1 MVQVYSKLSNFRVMV
16 LCVAKR
22 RNVGSTQ
29 LALRRLTI
37 GVSNASYARNEI
49 CSRRFTWVSFL
60 PLSLF
65 LHFRKYSNCY
75 FLLIASLMYVPGL
88 TGMSPLT
95 AMAPLIFV
103 LLVSLIREF
112 FEELMAYNRDW
123 KVNMASVIM
132 ADGRTSTWASLCA
145 GDLIRIVDGECVPAD
160 CLLLKASNSD
170 GLALIETSTLDGES
184 NLKRK
189 RTVASDLTS
198 FIAEA
203 PHSDMYKFSG
213 AIGDQPLTIDNML
226 LRGSILRNTAWVEVC
241 VVYAGPES
249 KVELNAASRR
259 QGALAGASKLTKLDR
274 LMNTSV
280 CVIFALQVVLCL
292 FACFMEGVLT
302 PPSIWYLEGFS
313 HGHRIAYEGQP
324 WLMQFLSFII
334 LVASLIPSSLWAAC
348 EVTRIWQ
355 AHKIESQSCGRIKCN
370 SRVTHDDAGQVS
382 HVFTDKTGTLT
393 SNELEFYGCCIGSE
407 ILTCTP
413 GDEPAFSPI
422 SFAGVTPPSA
432 ALAVQLR
439 SRSVDAKVNR
449 FLSVLATCHSC
460 DGDRAASSDEGC
472 LVVAAASAG
481 IFNLDCDVLHVFD
494 FTSERRMMTVVVK
507 LGDEVVLFS
516 KGADSSILPRCS
528 SGDVTATEGAI
539 DTFCRQGLR
548 VMCVACKSLTLAQW
562 QLMETKLEQAHLDE
576 VLGQTGRVAEVA
588 SFIESDLEI
597 LGCTALKDSLQDQV
611 PRVLFTMK
619 SADIKVAIIT
629 GDKMETAIGVAQ
641 SCGLISSRNNV
652 YSMISHPRMFGAG
665 NFVPLMYLSE
675 VKDMVSESSA
685 VADAETIDDTSGL
698 YSVVVDGVALESAA
712 IHETVAKRLVDVVNH
727 PQCEAAVF
735 CRVSPKQK
743 GQIITMFRKYSPGS
757 ARFLAVGDGA
767 NDMNML
773 RLSDVGV
780 GIVGKEGSQAANS
793 ADYAVRAFIDVYELM
808 FVHGR
813 SCSFRL
819 SNFVHLFLY
828 KNCALALCQIWFA
841 FYSDFS
847 AQSIFNDWY
856 LLLYN
861 SAFGLGALLLAS
873 VSDNDASVHR
883 ELYGDKVSEWSDV
896 YWEQRVV
903 AGLYKEGKT
912 HFTVKTLCK
921 WMALGAVQSVVL
933 FFGCLYLLDI
943 ESDLCGFGIVLYTA
957 VIFVISLM
965 TMLCTFEWTK
975 TFMLCLL
982 SGNFILY
989 AVFVICYNGFRRLT
1003 TFYQVSDMFSGGLRF
1018 WAFVAV
1024 LSAACW
1030 IPVLASRASRLFEL
1044 RRQVLSDRLNALRR
1058 GCVVK
1063 QTSK

>member
-1 MVQVYSKLSNFRVMV
+1 M
-16 LCVAKR
+16 
-22 RNVGSTQ
+22 
-29 LALRRLTI
+29 
-37 GVSNASYARNEI
+37 
-49 CSRRFTWVSFL
+49 SFL

-95 AMAPLIFV
+95 AMAPLLFV
-103 LLVSLIREF
+103 LLVSLTREF
-112 FEELMAYNRDW
+112 YEEFMAYKRDY
-123 KVNMASVIM
+123 KVNMSTVSM
-132 ADGRTSTWASLCA
+132 ADGKASTWLSLYP

-160 CLLLKASNSD
+160 SLLLKSSHCDNS
-170 GLALIETSTLDGES
+170 ALIETSTLDGES

-189 RTVASDLTS
+189 RAVTTDATNL
-198 FIAEA
+198 IAEL

-213 AIGDQPLTIDNML
+213 ALGDQPLTIENML

-259 QGALAGASKLTKLDR
+259 EGALAGASKLTKLDR

-280 CVIFALQVVLCL
+280 CVIFALQVMLCL
-292 FACFMEGVLT
+292 FACVMEGVLT
-302 PPSIWYLEGFS
+302 PPSIWYLEGFP
-313 HGHRIAYEGQP
+313 HGSRIVYEGQP

-334 LVASLIPSSLWAAC
+334 LVASLIPSSLWVAC

-355 AHKIESQSCGRIKCN
+355 AHRIEKQSGGRIKCN
-370 SRVTHDDAGQVS
+370 SKVTHDDAGQVS

-393 SNELEFYGCCIGSE
+393 SNELEFYGCCIGAE
-407 ILTCTP
+407 ILCANSK
-413 GDEPAFSPI
+413 DEPAFSPI
-422 SFAGVTPPSA
+422 TFSGVTPPPAAFA
-432 ALAVQLR
+432 ALLR
-439 SRSVDAKVNR
+439 SRAEKYEHVKL
-449 FLSVLATCHSC
+449 FLNVLATCHSC
-460 DGDRAASSDEGC
+460 DGDRAASPDEGC

-481 IFNLDCDVLHVFD
+481 IFNLDCQVLHVFE
-494 FTSERRMMTVVVK
+494 FTSERRMMTVVVRI
-507 LGDEVVLFS
+507 DDQVLLLS
-516 KGADSSILPRCS
+516 KGADSSIIPKCS
-528 SGDVTATEGAI
+528 SGDLSATEMAI

-548 VMCVACKSLTLAQW
+548 VMCIASRKLSIAQW
-562 QLMETKLEQAHLDE
+562 EQLEAKLEQAHIDE
-576 VLGQTGRVAEVA
+576 VLGQVGAVANVA
-588 SFIESDLEI
+588 SLIESDMEI
-597 LGCTALKDSLQDQV
+597 LGCTALKDSLQDHV

-641 SCGLISSRNNV
+641 SCGLISNRNNV

-675 VKDMVSESSA
+675 VKDMTSESSTS
-685 VADAETIDDTSGL
+685 VDVDSVDDTASGF
-698 YSVVVDGVALESAA
+698 YSVVVDGTALESAA
-712 IHETVAKRLVDVVNH
+712 IHETVAKRLVDVINH

-743 GQIITMFRKYSPGS
+743 GQIISMFRKYSPAS
-757 ARFLAVGDGA
+757 SRFLAIGDGA

-780 GIVGKEGSQAANS
+780 GIIGKEGAQAANS
-793 ADYAVRAFIDVYELM
+793 ADYAIRGFIDVYELM

-847 AQSIFNDWY
+847 AQSVFNDWY
-856 LLLYN
+856 ILLYN

-873 VSDNDASVHR
+873 VSDNDAAVHR
-883 ELYGDKVSEWSDV
+883 ELYGDKVNSWSDV
-896 YWEQRVV
+896 DWEQIVV
-903 AGLYKEGKT
+903 AGLYKEGKK

-921 WMALGAVQSVVL
+921 WMALGAAQSIAL

-957 VIFVISLM
+957 VISVISLM

-975 TFMLCLL
+975 TFVMCLF

-989 AVFVICYNGFRRLT
+989 AVFVIAYNGFRRLA
-1003 TFYQVSDMFSGGLRF
+1003 TFYQVSDMFTGGLRF
-1018 WAFVAV
+1018 WAIVAV
-1024 LSAACW
+1024 LSTACW
-1030 IPVLASRASRLFEL
+1030 IPVLAGRAGRLFEL
-1044 RRQVLSDRLNALRR
+1044 RRQLLSDRLNALRR
-1058 GCVVK
+1058 GRVVK
-1063 QTSK
+1063 NNNK